1 MAETH
6 VISGL
11 VAKRSELLGIIL
23 SHQTII
29 KQLSSMI
36 VHIDSTIKL
45 FDPEYDL
52 RTVKVKIKRTPN
64 PWFEHGEVGR
74 MILDILRK
82 SSQPLS
88 TRQLGEAMIA
98 SKDLIVENAKA
109 WDAVLKP
116 VLCAAQRLERKQVIK
131 AVGRVNQS
139 LSGAILWQLAD

>member
-88 TRQLGEAMIA
+88 TRQLGEAMIT

-116 VLCAAQRLERKQVIK
+116 VLCAAQRLNNK
-131 AVGRVNQS
+131 ARNNVQS
-139 LSGAILWQLAD
+139 NINK